1 MARSV
6 LFSLPGKMWRRHLLP
21 PQPTALSLSRNP
33 HMGPAS
39 SPVKRTHSSPVA
51 LLAFLEGQWGP
62 PSSDESCGAQKMTP
76 CSAGNARSRLHVI
89 YHGPLRRSQCEPGGL
104 GEQDLLAA
112 VSQDISLYK
121 DGIS

>member
-21 PQPTALSLSRNP
+21 PQPTALSLSQNP

-39 SPVKRTHSSPVA
+39 SPVKRAHSSPVA

-62 PSSDESCGAQKMTP
+62 PSSDESLWGPEDHSLLSWQHTVQAACHL
-76 CSAGNARSRLHVI
+76 SR
-89 YHGPLRRSQCEPGGL
+89 PPEEEP
-104 GEQDLLAA
+104 
-112 VSQDISLYK
+112 V
-121 DGIS
+121 